1 MTRVISDGYEPGS
14 AQECRADAEQ
24 YAAQAV
30 EAVETADQMLTELNA
45 AAASVPGLTEAAE
58 ATAIRAVLATTV
70 SGALQAQLAVA
81 ARLGQ
86 VAAALGDWAA
96 APPVPAPPVVSR
108 VAPMGPMVPS
118 EALIGS
124 TEGLAALPHGSVI
137 VDDDAVS
144 WQRHAPGGT
153 SATWKSVTWQPGRP
167 FAVRL
172 LTSEDLMARGRGPF
186 LLVWRGPGD

>member
-24 YAAQAV
+24 YAAQAA
-30 EAVETADQMLTELNA
+30 EAKEAADQAMRELAEEMPVGMSPEDA
-45 AAASVPGLTEAAE
+45 ALAANG
-58 ATAIRAVLATTV
+58 VLAGV
-70 SGALQAQLAVA
+70 LQASTAAQLAVA
-81 ARLGQ
+81 SRLGQ

-96 APPVPAPPVVSR
+96 APPVPGPPVVSR

-137 VDDDAVS
+137 VDDDGVA
-144 WQRHAPGGT
+144 WQRHAVGT
-153 SATWKSVTWQPGRP
+153 AGATWKSVTWQPGRP

-186 LLVWRGPGD
+186 LLVWRGPSD

>member
-24 YAAQAV
+24 YAAQAA
-30 EAVETADQMLTELNA
+30 EAKEAADQAMRELAEEMPVGMPPEDA
-45 AAASVPGLTEAAE
+45 ALAANG
-58 ATAIRAVLATTV
+58 VLAGV
-70 SGALQAQLAVA
+70 LQASTAAQLAVA
-81 ARLGQ
+81 SRLGQ

-96 APPVPAPPVVSR
+96 APPVASR
-108 VAPMGPMVPS
+108 VAPMGPVVPS
-118 EALIGS
+118 EAFIGS
-124 TEGLAALPHGSVI
+124 TEGLAALPHASVI
-137 VDDDAVS
+137 VDDDGVS
-144 WQRHAPGGT
+144 WQRHAVGGAG
-153 SATWKSVTWQPGRP
+153 ATWKSVSWQPGRP